1 MGEAGPL
8 AAQRQRIDVIDAAL
22 VGLLAERMAVVREV
36 VAIKAMEGLAP
47 RLPDR
52 VEAVVA
58 RVRAQ
63 AAGGQCPPALA
74 EAVWRT
80 IVEWTIAFEERSL
93 ADVAKGEL

>member
-1 MGEAGPL
+1 MVEAGPL
-8 AAQRQRIDVIDAAL
+8 AAQRERIDALDAAL

-36 VAIKAMEGLAP
+36 VAIKAREGLAP

-58 RVRAQ
+58 HVRAE
-63 AAGGQCPPALA
+63 AARRECPPALA

-80 IVEWTIAFEERSL
+80 IVEWTIAFEERNL
-93 ADVAKGEL
+93 AGLANGER